1 MQSKFVYR
9 QHQAELMTIVPIE
22 KDQALTN
29 VGGIQVTDAY
39 NITESLGYNF
49 ASNAH
54 NGSHTGTWL
63 ENNDDTI
70 LIMPGT
76 YRQVYCNAENGENFE
91 TANADTK
98 GNCYAFDIEQEGS
111 EQYDPVSET
120 MVPITQTV
128 RIQMGWNETVLYKL
142 EAAASDHPDEDAP
155 HHRCNVA
162 AGYSGRMCQV
172 CLQGF
177 GRDGRYGCK
186 RCSADPITTGLAS
199 IMGLCAAVGYVSAFV
214 YVVIRDAGSTSTA
227 GSVQKILLN
236 HFQLI
241 SIFVNYPLKWP
252 SELLSMFNYFSFLSD
267 ISEKVLDL
275 DCALKDPAI
284 FGWTNLEPFFLL
296 QLFYSVI
303 PIMMILGFCSFWLI
317 KGGVLHCCCGGKRNS
332 MENVKITLSDV
343 PEDLKKKYES
353 RLSHEKILAKQHMF
367 KYAAKMTRIRNTV
380 KADITDAVSAAHH
393 RQEREEAL
401 HHISGLKRILKST
414 FKKTSELTKEDRTA
428 VAKMRAR
435 EFVDYCRT
443 HHIHLREIWLQYD
456 LNHSGAIS
464 YGAFEHIVRSLG
476 FVWTPDEMRL
486 VCELFDGIDAKEQT
500 TDGARKGNGRI
511 ELHNLVNFGKTTT
524 DKIVVTILVILYIL
538 YPTVA
543 RQVFKLLA
551 CRGGFS
557 DGPTASYLLY
567 DLSLSCWTGTHLIY
581 TLCIGVPTVVLYM
594 LGFPLFIVYILSINK
609 DKFGDDEVMFRY
621 GVLHAGYRHKVFYWE
636 AMISLR
642 KASIIGVSVFTLTF
656 GVQVQAFIGLFVVI
670 MYMAITIRSMPYEN
684 DHLNN
689 MENWSLGMAFLTLYC
704 GLIFYSDRLPSVAHS
719 KGLAWFLIVLNGLYV
734 MWVLNTLLTQYCK
747 RYGCRK
753 GKHTKEMEARFK
765 EAQKEYDNGGH
776 CDHLNKKK
784 SKLTNADRMALG
796 LGKFSGMKAGSKGGG
811 SSMKLEKRDI
821 FLSRLKYS
829 KKTGLLAK
837 FRTRARDAV
846 HMERAYQN
854 IRRGEETLQGNKRRQ
869 QLRRK
874 GSKNRLNNR
883 LLRRK
888 KLKMNQM
895 LKMKNKAR
903 EAQQHVTMMQSHAAM
918 IHPMKSGGAAPAPGS
933 FEAFQLKKQQ
943 DEFQAFLDNKRKAEM
958 AQFAA
963 MNQRAPKHTAEEVK
977 KEMKSFVDEHQHN
990 SCEDIKKDL
999 HDFVQEGH
1007 TKAEVKAIIQNNPDI
1022 KKVMVKEWENEDD
1035 MVDDIFDED
1044 EEL

>member
-1 MQSKFVYR
+1 
-9 QHQAELMTIVPIE
+9 
-22 KDQALTN
+22 
-29 VGGIQVTDAY
+29 
-39 NITESLGYNF
+39 
-49 ASNAH
+49 
-54 NGSHTGTWL
+54 
-63 ENNDDTI
+63 
-70 LIMPGT
+70 
-76 YRQVYCNAENGENFE
+76 
-91 TANADTK
+91 
-98 GNCYAFDIEQEGS
+98 
-111 EQYDPVSET
+111 
-120 MVPITQTV
+120 
-128 RIQMGWNETVLYKL
+128 
-142 EAAASDHPDEDAP
+142 
-155 HHRCNVA
+155 
-162 AGYSGRMCQV
+162 
-172 CLQGF
+172 
-177 GRDGRYGCK
+177 
-186 RCSADPITTGLAS
+186 
-199 IMGLCAAVGYVSAFV
+199 
-214 YVVIRDAGSTSTA
+214 
-227 GSVQKILLN
+227 
-236 HFQLI
+236 
-241 SIFVNYPLKWP
+241 
-252 SELLSMFNYFSFLSD
+252 
-267 ISEKVLDL
+267 
-275 DCALKDPAI
+275 
-284 FGWTNLEPFFLL
+284 
-296 QLFYSVI
+296 
-303 PIMMILGFCSFWLI
+303 
-317 KGGVLHCCCGGKRNS
+317 
-332 MENVKITLSDV
+332 
-343 PEDLKKKYES
+343 
-353 RLSHEKILAKQHMF
+353 
-367 KYAAKMTRIRNTV
+367 
-380 KADITDAVSAAHH
+380 
-393 RQEREEAL
+393 
-401 HHISGLKRILKST
+401 
-414 FKKTSELTKEDRTA
+414 
-428 VAKMRAR
+428 
-435 EFVDYCRT
+435 
-443 HHIHLREIWLQYD
+443 
-456 LNHSGAIS
+456 
-464 YGAFEHIVRSLG
+464 
-476 FVWTPDEMRL
+476 
-486 VCELFDGIDAKEQT
+486 
-500 TDGARKGNGRI
+500 
-511 ELHNLVNFGKTTT
+511 LVNFGKTTT

-594 LGFPLFIVYILSINK
+594 LGFPLFIVYILSKNK

-704 GLIFYSDRLPSVAHS
+704 GLIFYSDRLPSVAHA

-753 GKHTKEMEARFK
+753 GKHTKEMEERFK

-796 LGKFSGMKAGSKGGG
+796 LGKFSGMKAGAKGTGG
-811 SSMKLEKRDI
+811 SSMKLEKRDV

-837 FRTRARDAV
+837 FRTRAHEAV
-846 HMERAYQN
+846 HMERAYKN
-854 IRRGEETLQGNKRRQ
+854 IKRGEETLQGNKRRQ

-883 LLRRK
+883 LNRRK

-895 LKMKNKAR
+895 LKLKNKAK
-903 EAQQHVTMMQSHAAM
+903 EAQQHVTMMHGHAAM
-918 IHPMKSGGAAPAPGS
+918 IHPMQSGGAAPAPGS

-963 MNQRAPKHTAEEVK
+963 TAGSTLASSSMNRRAPKHTAQDIK
-977 KEMKSFVDEHQHN
+977 NEMKSFVDEHQHN
-990 SCEDIKKDL
+990 SSADIKKDL

-1007 TKAEVKAIIQNNPDI
+1007 TKAEVKAIIHNNPELKKVLVKDVLVKEKIAIAEAAGKKVNANDI
-1022 KKVMVKEWENEDD
+1022 KGFDMDAENENLASLNLDEDD
-1035 MVDDIFDED
+1035 LVDDIFDED